1 MIELIKNLE
10 NKKSLSVIISLSII
24 VFITIFKVII
34 KETHAYYNYD
44 SGWVPIFTG
53 KVGNFSGKGD
63 SSPLNRNTDI
73 NVMYY
78 VQDITNPKQYTIMIG
93 PPIEYSD
100 YALDGEKSNCIPKE
114 TTGAKYPVH
123 TIDNATGE
131 VKISITQSSAHQV
144 VCRIYYSYKN
154 GLKDGIILFAL
165 QEDNNGNVI
174 HGDKKY
180 KVVTDIPTSGYNYQ
194 NYECTNKDVVT
205 EVSYDVTN
213 GFKYKTTKPNVCYAY
228 FNKS

>member
-1 MIELIKNLE
+1 MMNIIKNLE
-10 NKKSLSVIISLSII
+10 NKKSLLIILVLLVI
-24 VFITIFKVII
+24 VFITLFKVII

-78 VQDITNPKQYTIMIG
+78 VQDIT
-93 PPIEYSD
+93 
-100 YALDGEKSNCIPKE
+100 IPKE
-114 TTGAKYPVH
+114 TTGAKYPIH

-174 HGDKKY
+174 HRDKKY
-180 KVVTDIPTSGYNYQ
+180 KVVTDIPTSGYSYHD
-194 NYECTNKDVVT
+194 YECTNKDVVT
-205 EVSYDVTN
+205 EVSYDITN